1 MDFIDRK
8 HELSALDAFHK
19 RKQAGMLLLYGRR
32 RVGKTLLLDHW
43 VATRKISNAIF
54 WTASTY
60 SLPVQLRQ
68 LSQTVIQHSPKLSS
82 VLGENYSFPT
92 WEAVFE
98 FLAQLAGESSEPLV
112 IILDEFTNVIKNEKA
127 ITSELQKAWD
137 HTLSKV
143 ANLRL
148 ILTGS
153 LVAIMEQ
160 EVVSA
165 QSPLYGRATA
175 HVHLRPLPFGTLRQI
190 FPDWTT
196 EERVAAYAVCGGIPA
211 YLGLLREGRNFVEG
225 LRDHCLTGGSIML
238 TDSLLLLGEQLRDAN
253 TYQSI
258 LAAIAS
264 GSHTWGEIAKMAG
277 VTETGLG
284 SYLGTLQN
292 LEYINEQRPVLS
304 EVRGRKTR
312 YFLSD
317 HFLRFYYRFIVPHT
331 TTIMRG
337 RTHLMIDKLRADLRS
352 FIGLYVFEDIC
363 RDWTALKADEGQL
376 GFKPTEIGSYW
387 IANKGEG
394 FQLDVVAANRSAKR
408 LFIGECKW
416 GEGDIKNFVL
426 TDLLTRAQKMP
437 QVAHGWQAD
446 YALFARE
453 GFTEATQATAKAL
466 KIQLVTATQVE
477 DDLVTEVKR

>member
-8 HELSALDAFHK
+8 HELDALDAFHK

-43 VATRKISNAIF
+43 LAARKINNAIF

-60 SLPVQLRQ
+60 SLPIQLRQ
-68 LSQTVIQHSPKLSS
+68 LSQSLIQHSAKFAS
-82 VLGENYSFPT
+82 VLGEGYAFSS

-98 FLAQLAGESSEPLV
+98 FMAQLASELSEPLV
-112 IILDEFTNVIKNEKA
+112 VILDEFTNVIKNEKA
-127 ITSELQKAWD
+127 ITSELQKVWD
-137 HTLSKV
+137 HKLSKI

-165 QSPLYGRATA
+165 QSPLYGRSTA
-175 HVHLRPLPFGTLRQI
+175 HIHLRPLPFGTLRQI

-211 YLGLLREGRNFVEG
+211 YLGLIREGRTFVEG
-225 LRDHCLTGGSIML
+225 LRDYCLTGGSIML
-238 TDSLLLLGEQLRDAN
+238 TDSILLLGEQLRDAN

-264 GSHTWGEIAKMAG
+264 GTHTWGEIAKMAG

-284 SYLGTLQN
+284 SYLETLQN

-304 EVRGRKTR
+304 EARGRKKR

-337 RTHLMIDKLRADLRS
+337 RTHLMIDKLKADLRS

-363 RDWTALKADEGQL
+363 RDWVALKADEGQL

-387 IANKGEG
+387 ISNKGEG
-394 FQLDVVAANRSAKR
+394 FQLDVVAANRSSKR

-416 GEGDIKNFVL
+416 GEGDIKNFIL
-426 TDLLTRAQKMP
+426 TDLVARSQKMP
-437 QVAHGWQAD
+437 QVAHGWQTD
-446 YALFARE
+446 YALFGRE
-453 GFTEATQATAKAL
+453 GFTQATQTTAKEL
-466 KIQLVTATQVE
+466 KIKLVTAAQIE
-477 DDLVTEVKR
+477 DDLAAEAEG